1 MNIVLL
7 KNNFLLYNEEMHELL
22 SQLNILFQSWGT
34 TGLAIN
40 AFVESFF
47 LAPPPDILLITMD
60 LAKPERALFYATICT
75 LFSVLGGS
83 FGYALGRFGGRPV
96 FNFIFKNKQE
106 QIGTVEKMYEKYG
119 PYAVFFAAFSPVP
132 FNVFTLASGLLNMK
146 FLPFFTASI
155 FGRGLRFFLVST
167 ILMLF
172 GEMVKQY
179 INLIIIFG
187 TILIIIF
194 FAVLFSKKHL
204 LNK

>member
-1 MNIVLL
+1 MQEI
-7 KNNFLLYNEEMHELL
+7 L
-22 SQLNILFQSWGT
+22 SQLNILFQSWGS

-40 AFVESFF
+40 AFIESFF

-60 LAKPERALFYATICT
+60 LAKPEKALLYATICT
-75 LFSVLGGS
+75 LASVIGGS
-83 FGYALGRFGGRPV
+83 FGYALGKFGGRPV

-106 QIGTVEKMYEKYG
+106 QISVVEKMYEKYG

-146 FLPFFTASI
+146 FVPFILAS
-155 FGRGLRFFLVST
+155 FLGRGLRFFIVS
-167 ILMLF
+167 IVLLLF

-179 INLIIIFG
+179 LNWVIIFG
-187 TILIIIF
+187 TTVILIF
-194 FAVLFSKKHL
+194 FAILFSKKHL